1 MSFYIIIQP
10 GTPFTAILAGKAF
23 PEPRLVA
30 FGADYPEQC
39 FAVAEKEVMV
49 EINPPTIFNALS
61 TLLQIYYILHIGYP
75 CSTSTPA
82 ASILYFW
89 QDMILEKPDTS
100 IKKPSRYT
108 SFINSLV

>member
-1 MSFYIIIQP
+1 MLVLLYIQP

-61 TLLQIYYILHIGYP
+61 TLLQLYYILHIGYP
-75 CSTSTPA
+75 CSKSTPA

-89 QDMILEKPDTS
+89 QDMILEQPDTS

-108 SFINSLV
+108 SFVNSYM